1 MTPIPP
7 FPAWRPLAIGD
18 RPAIEAAIAG
28 YPPYS
33 DYGFTSLWAWDT
45 RETCALSLL
54 NGNLVVRFQDYT
66 TEEPFY
72 SFLGG
77 NAVTETAGTLLER
90 ARQEG
95 LPARLSLV
103 PEAVVAADPR
113 LPRHLSVAEDRDNHD
128 YVYAFADWVALAG
141 HAFARLRQQ
150 IRRCR
155 PRVGFAFR
163 SLELHGHADRAAM
176 LALFRCWAAQKPALA
191 GEDRQHELSALRR
204 LFALPPSER
213 LGACGLEDGG
223 RLVAFS
229 VWEGLPGGVYCVTHF
244 RKSDRSYEGLAA
256 YLQHEES
263 RLLLE
268 RWYEFMNVEQDLGIA
283 GLRAYKLSL
292 RPCGFLRKFVIAES
306 PRRELAR

>member
-1 MTPIPP
+1 
-7 FPAWRPLAIGD
+7 
-18 RPAIEAAIAG
+18 
-28 YPPYS
+28 
-33 DYGFTSLWAWDT
+33 
-45 RETCALSLL
+45 
-54 NGNLVVRFQDYT
+54 
-66 TEEPFY
+66 
-72 SFLGG
+72 
-77 NAVTETAGTLLER
+77 
-90 ARQEG
+90 
-95 LPARLSLV
+95 
-103 PEAVVAADPR
+103 
-113 LPRHLSVAEDRDNHD
+113 VAEDRDNHD
-128 YVYAFADWVALAG
+128 YVYAFADWVSLAG
-141 HAFARLRQQ
+141 HAFARHRQQ

-155 PRVGFAFR
+155 PRAAFSFR
-163 SLELHGHADRAAM
+163 SLDLHDPADREAM

-191 GEDRQHELSALRR
+191 GEDRRHELAALRR

-268 RWYEFMNVEQDLGIA
+268 QGYELMNVEQDLGIA

-292 RPCGFLRKFVIAES
+292 RPCRFLRKYVVAEP
-306 PRRELAR
+306 PRHAAGAR